1 MLFSAYTEESLSG
14 IGHVV
19 QDIEQVNKYTDGL
32 RERIS
37 GLFKSAESRFGV
49 SFSIPSGSYF
59 QIEGPFGLVRAN
71 LVYANEGN
79 GTFGRVV
86 LRKHTLDEQGREAWP
101 EIWAFRILKDGD
113 ILMSDNG
120 PVLYN
125 SWNTPDEHG
134 SVATQ
139 PLVESIVLS
148 AMKPR

>member
-19 QDIEQVNKYTDGL
+19 QDIEQVNRHTDGL
-32 RERIS
+32 RNRLS
-37 GLFKSAESRFGV
+37 GLFELTASRFGV

-59 QIEGPFGLVRAN
+59 QIEGHFGLVRAN

-79 GTFGRVV
+79 GTFARVV
-86 LRKHTLDEQGREAWP
+86 LRKHTLDEQGKEAWP

-113 ILMSDNG
+113 ILMSDAG

-125 SWNTPDEHG
+125 SWNTPDG
-134 SVATQ
+134 QRDVATQ
-139 PLVESIVLS
+139 PLIESIVLS

>member
-19 QDIEQVNKYTDGL
+19 QDIEQVNRYIDGL
-32 RERIS
+32 RNRLS
-37 GLFKSAESRFGV
+37 SLFKFTESRFGV
-49 SFSIPSGSYF
+49 SFSIPSESYF
-59 QIEGPFGLVRAN
+59 QIEGHFGLVRAN

-86 LRKHTLDEQGREAWP
+86 LRKHTLDEQGKEAWP

-113 ILMSDNG
+113 ILMSDAG

-125 SWNTPDEHG
+125 SWNTPDEQKHAG
-134 SVATQ
+134 TQ
-139 PLVESIVLS
+139 SLIESIVLS